1 MEDHFSRPKSIGA
14 LLDQT
19 FRMSKNN
26 FSTFF
31 MIMLIVIGPIV
42 VMNAFISF
50 LTGSSFFRD
59 VAGGSSF
66 LEQLANTID
75 ESTYG
80 TTTLAQDLGTL
91 LVGLVTIVLYPIAYV
106 AIIYTI
112 EAIKNQEEYTVGS
125 VIKKAFSRF
134 WPIFGSS
141 LLFVVIAIG
150 IVFVPIL
157 FIVMITVVGALVNPI
172 VGIIMYIIL
181 ILALGGVVTYFL
193 TRWGLFLSAVAF
205 EPCAPGLGRSWN
217 LTRKNFWRTFG
228 LLVVIGAITF
238 VISAVFELLFTALL
252 GYSVLYSILI
262 NMLSIITTIFF
273 SVGYALIY
281 FDLKLRNDGDD
292 LMDMIE
298 NYESPNE

>member
-42 VMNAFISF
+42 VLNALISF
-50 LTGSSFFRD
+50 LTGSSIFRD

-66 LEQLANTID
+66 LEQLSNTID

-91 LVGLVTIVLYPIAYV
+91 LVGLVSIVLYPIAYV
-106 AIIYTI
+106 AVIYTI

-141 LLFVVIAIG
+141 LLVSVIVFGMIFVPVLVISMVTAVGVIIHPIIG
-150 IVFVPIL
+150 IGMFLVL
-157 FIVMITVVGALVNPI
+157 FLAVGA
-172 VGIIMYIIL
+172 
-181 ILALGGVVTYFL
+181 VVAYFL
-193 TRWGLFLSAVAF
+193 TRWGLFLPAVAF

-228 LLVVIGAITF
+228 IFVVIGAITF
-238 VISAVFELLFTALL
+238 VISGIFDFLFTALL

-262 NMLSIITTIFF
+262 NMISIVTTILL

-292 LMDMIE
+292 LMEMIE

>member
-66 LEQLANTID
+66 LEQLSNTID

-106 AIIYTI
+106 AVIYTI

-141 LLFVVIAIG
+141 LLVSVIVFG
-150 IVFVPIL
+150 MVFVPVLVISM
-157 FIVMITVVGALVNPI
+157 VTAVGALIHPI
-172 VGIIMYIIL
+172 IGIGMFLVLFLAVG
-181 ILALGGVVTYFL
+181 AVVAYFL
-193 TRWGLFLSAVAF
+193 TRWGLFLPAVAF

-228 LLVVIGAITF
+228 IFVVIGAITF
-238 VISAVFELLFTALL
+238 VISGIFDFLFTALL
-252 GYSVLYSILI
+252 GNSVLYSILI
-262 NMLSIITTIFF
+262 NMISIVTTILL

-292 LMDMIE
+292 LMVMIE